1 MFFTLFSPVS
11 GRVERI
17 FKGALRLS
25 VITWVSTN
33 ALNSVFSQLCGC
45 KLKYKVNH
53 NILYRAVRMHFFYS
67 AKAAFFKNKPNKSV
81 FDPS

>member
-33 ALNSVFSQLCGC
+33 ALNSVFSQLCGY
-45 KLKYKVNH
+45 KPTYKVNH
-53 NILYRAVRMHFFYS
+53 NILYRAVRMHFF
-67 AKAAFFKNKPNKSV
+67 
-81 FDPS
+81 